1 MRNFSDIREWHNNQ
15 ILERLSEKL
24 KKRDFNSLILNTK
37 DEIIEYIKK
46 TIPQDASVGIGG
58 SVTIRELGIDE
69 LLSER
74 GNKVFDH
81 WDKSLD
87 FEKIMETRKNQLRSD
102 FS

>member
-46 TIPQDASVGIGG
+46 NNSTGCKCWNRRISND
-58 SVTIRELGIDE
+58 
-69 LLSER
+69 
-74 GNKVFDH
+74 
-81 WDKSLD
+81 
-87 FEKIMETRKNQLRSD
+87 TRAGY
-102 FS
+102 